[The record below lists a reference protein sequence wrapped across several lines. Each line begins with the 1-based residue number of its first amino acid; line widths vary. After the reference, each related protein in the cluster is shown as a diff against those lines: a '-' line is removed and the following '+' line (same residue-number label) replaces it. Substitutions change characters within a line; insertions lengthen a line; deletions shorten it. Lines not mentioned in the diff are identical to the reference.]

1 MFVTAQGS
9 PYARLRRALDHSNLT
24 EALSAAA
31 DLPHVG
37 LTEAL
42 ELVLLVCDRA
52 PEKYGRAALR
62 WHGRYCREAGDVSL
76 EDGQAILGLL
86 ALLPSR
92 HEQAAHALSDVLYRR
107 GLDRAC
113 EALNSWAR
121 RTARPH

>member
-1 MFVTAQGS
+1 VTAQGS
-9 PYARLRRALDHSNLT
+9 TYSRLRRALDRSNLT

-52 PEKYGRAALR
+52 PEKFGRAALC
-62 WHGRYCREAGDVSL
+62 WHRRYCREAGEVTL
-76 EDGQAILGLL
+76 EDGQASSPFS
-86 ALLPSR
+86 PSCPLDASR
-92 HEQAAHALSDVLYRR
+92 PPQALSDVLYRR
-107 GLDRAC
+107 DLERAC

-121 RTARPH
+121 RSG